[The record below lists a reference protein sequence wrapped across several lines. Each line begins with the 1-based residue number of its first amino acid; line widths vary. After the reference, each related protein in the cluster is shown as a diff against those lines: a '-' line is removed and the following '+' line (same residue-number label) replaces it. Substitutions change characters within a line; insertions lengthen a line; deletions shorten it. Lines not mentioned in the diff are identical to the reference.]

1 MNPDFYNYTKENA
14 EKVLIEPTSLIE
26 IQTLIKFYNKIKS
39 ELEDKETEFPKLE
52 EHFMVL
58 DKYEIIISSGMRD
71 KFNNYKSNWKWYL
84 HKLKEAE
91 EMIEVSKDQFKMT
104 LMEETK
110 ELKKEAK
117 KLLDQFGE
125 NAPFTSAL

>member
-1 MNPDFYNYTKENA
+1 MR
-14 EKVLIEPTSLIE
+14 EKIVGLHN
-26 IQTLIKFYNKIKS
+26 Q
-39 ELEDKETEFPKLE
+39 
-52 EHFMVL
+52 
-58 DKYEIIISSGMRD
+58 
-71 KFNNYKSNWKWYL
+71 WKWYL
-84 HKLKEAE
+84 GKLKEAE
-91 EMIEVSKDQFKMT
+91 EMIDVSKDQFKLT